1 MDNDRNTTITSYPFD
16 ESMTSLSY
24 LCVKKESAR
33 KKAVNAF
40 ADLLITLTRALHN
53 DTMALA

>member
-1 MDNDRNTTITSYPFD
+1 MC
-16 ESMTSLSY
+16 EKEG
-24 LCVKKESAR
+24 VKKESAR

-40 ADLLITLTRALHN
+40 ADLLIALTRALHN